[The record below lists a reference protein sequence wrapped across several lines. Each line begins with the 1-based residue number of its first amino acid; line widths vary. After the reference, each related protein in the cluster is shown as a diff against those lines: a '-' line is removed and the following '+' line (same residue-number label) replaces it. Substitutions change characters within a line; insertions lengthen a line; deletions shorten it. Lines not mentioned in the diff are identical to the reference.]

1 MATAPSTTNYVLG
14 KGILKFDRFD
24 SDGLPTGLRDL
35 GNAPNFTI
43 QPTVETLEHFSSREG
58 IKKKDKTVIV
68 SAGLTV
74 KFTLDEYDR
83 KNLALA
89 MMASEAADVLTLLAS
104 TTLEGE
110 LEFTGANEVGPKF
123 LVRLWK
129 VSLKPTS
136 EIPFITDDW
145 GKIEFEGEV
154 MSDLTGHPTSPY
166 GTITEIGES

>member
-1 MATAPSTTNYVLG
+1 LG

-24 SDGLPTGLRDL
+24 AQGLPTGLRDL

-43 QPTVETLEHFSSREG
+43 QPVLETLEHFSSREG

-74 KFTLDEYDR
+74 KFKLDEYDR

-89 MMASEAADVLTLLAS
+89 MMATESGDILTLLAS

-110 LEFTGANEVGPKF
+110 LEFTGTNAVGPKF

-129 VSLKPTS
+129 VSIKPVS
-136 EIPFITDDW
+136 EISFIGDAW
-145 GKIEFEGEV
+145 GEIDFEGEV
-154 MSDLTGHPTSPY
+154 LSDVTGHPDNPY

>member
-1 MATAPSTTNYVLG
+1 LG

-24 SDGLPTGLRDL
+24 AQGLPTGLRDL

-43 QPTVETLEHFSSREG
+43 QPVLETLEHFSSREG

-74 KFTLDEYDR
+74 KFTLDEFDR

-89 MMASEAADVLTLLAS
+89 MMATESGDVLTLLAS

-110 LEFTGANEVGPKF
+110 LEFTGTNEIGPKF

-129 VSLKPTS
+129 VSLKPTA
-136 EIPFITDDW
+136 EIALIGDDW
-145 GKIEFEGEV
+145 GKVEFEGEV
-154 MSDLTGHPTSPY
+154 LSDVTGHPSTPY

>member
-1 MATAPSTTNYVLG
+1 LG

-24 SDGLPTGLRDL
+24 AQGLPTGLRDL

-43 QPTVETLEHFSSREG
+43 QPVLETLEHFSSREG

-74 KFTLDEYDR
+74 KFKLDEYDR

-89 MMASEAADVLTLLAS
+89 MMATESGDILTLLAS

-110 LEFTGANEVGPKF
+110 LEFTGTNAVGPKF

-129 VSLKPTS
+129 VSIKPTS
-136 EIPFITDDW
+136 EISFIGDAW
-145 GKIEFEGEV
+145 GEIDFEGEV
-154 MSDLTGHPTSPY
+154 LSDVTGHPDNPY

>member
-1 MATAPSTTNYVLG
+1 MDAPSTSNYALG

-24 SDGLPTGLRDL
+24 GSGLPTGLRDL

-43 QPTVETLEHFSSREG
+43 QPVVETLEHFSSREG

-89 MMASEAADVLTLLAS
+89 MMATEAADVLTLLAS

-110 LEFTGANEVGPKF
+110 LEFTGTNEVGPKF

-129 VSLKPTS
+129 VSLKPTA
-136 EIPFITDDW
+136 EIAFIGDDW
-145 GKIEFEGEV
+145 GKVEFEGEV
-154 MSDLTGHPTSPY
+154 LSDVTGHPTQPY

>member
-1 MATAPSTTNYVLG
+1 MPTAPSTNNFPIG
-14 KGILKFDRFD
+14 KGILRFDRFD
-24 SDGLPTGLRDL
+24 SNGLPTGLRDL
-35 GNAPNFTI
+35 GNAPNFSI
-43 QPTVETLEHFSSREG
+43 QPEVEKKEHFTSREG
-58 IKKKDKTVIV
+58 IKKKDKTVIL

-74 KFTLDEYDR
+74 KFTLEEYDR

-89 MMASEAADVLTLLAS
+89 MMASESGDVLTLLAS

-110 LEFTGANEVGPKF
+110 LEFTGTNEIGPKF

-129 VSLKPTS
+129 VLLSS
-136 EIPFITDDW
+136 NAEVPFISDDW

-154 MSDLTGHPTSPY
+154 MSDIAGHPASPY